1 MRTLLTFYKN
11 FSLISISITFLSCFL
26 ILLSGSPYF
35 IVPAFW
41 IKVFSNAGLLTYIH
55 IFRYYQFNF
64 FFNLG
69 HSIRQ
74 LYIKT
79 LAIDFVLWFILAF
92 ITLQFL

>member
-11 FSLISISITFLSCFL
+11 YNLISISISFLSCVL
-26 ILLSGSPYF
+26 ILMSGSPYF

-55 IFRYYQFNF
+55 IFRYHQFNF

-69 HSIRQ
+69 YSIPQ